1 MTEINFRS
9 DNVAT
14 VSPEILRA
22 LERVNQ
28 GPAASYGDDEW
39 SKALDRAFSALF
51 ETDVSVFPVATGTA
65 ANALGLAAAVRPYGG
80 IFCHEHAHIHTSE
93 GAATE
98 AFTGGAKLLPLA
110 GEGFRLGADGLG
122 QALARAE
129 WGVRNRA
136 QPDAVSI
143 TQATEHGTVYRLDE
157 LTALGDLARSAKIK
171 FHMDG
176 ARFANALATLGCSPA
191 EMSWRRG
198 VDILSFGATKNGAMS
213 SEAIVVFDPSL
224 VEPLSYRLRRAGQ
237 TWSKMRF
244 AAAQLLAYV
253 EDGLYLRSA
262 TRANALASRLG
273 VAMAAVPGVTLL
285 APVEANLVF
294 LAMAPA
300 MVDAL
305 IAGGVR
311 VARRSPG
318 VIRLVTRFDGSDE
331 DVDRFVALA
340 GQIAGG

>member
-98 AFTGGAKLLPLA
+98 AFTGGAKLLPLP
-110 GEGFRLGADGLG
+110 GDGFRLSAESLAD
-122 QALARAE
+122 AVRRAD

-143 TQATEHGTVYRLDE
+143 TQATEHGTIYRLDE
-157 LTALGDLARSAKIK
+157 LAALGEIAHGAGLK

-176 ARFANALATLGCSPA
+176 ARFANALATLGCTPA

-213 SEAIVVFDPSL
+213 TEAIVVFDPSL

-262 TRANALASRLG
+262 DRANALAARIG
-273 VAMAAVPGVTLL
+273 QAMAAVPGVALL

-294 LAMAPA
+294 LSLPPA
-300 MVDAL
+300 MIDGLLA
-305 IAGGVR
+305 AGVR
-311 VARRSPG
+311 VARRSPD
-318 VIRLVTRFDGSDE
+318 VIRLVTRFDGRDE
-331 DVDRFVALA
+331 DIDRLIDIARGLAL
-340 GQIAGG
+340 